1 MIVTINNEIYEN
13 INRNSGYIK
22 NIIEFVNDDTD
33 EININIGIRN
43 LKKDD
48 GHKLVN
54 DIKPNNSELVDNNGE
69 LNNNKLVDNNGEL
82 NNNKLVDNNKK
93 LNNELVSDIK
103 PNNNEL
109 IKNKKLNNKLIDD
122 NKPNNNELADDI
134 KKLSNNELV
143 NDIKPNN
150 NELINNKKLNNELD
164 KISNKKLNKS
174 TINIEMFD
182 LSHNE
187 LLTINKISK
196 KCKNVKK
203 IDNNMEICVILNMN
217 NCYKYLKEKM
227 EKKQAIILLDEY
239 MKIFKKLLESKPI
252 DKLIEMVYFCRYF
265 DLIKVENV
273 LYIYLSEFIN
283 ELSMYNSIELFKKY
297 SKKSFKESKIRENI
311 NEWKWYLKL
320 DDINYDEN
328 NDIFS
333 NVNKN

>member
-1 MIVTINNEIYEN
+1 MIVTINNKIYEN
-13 INRNSGYIK
+13 INKNSGYIK

-311 NEWKWYLKL
+311 KEWKWYLKL